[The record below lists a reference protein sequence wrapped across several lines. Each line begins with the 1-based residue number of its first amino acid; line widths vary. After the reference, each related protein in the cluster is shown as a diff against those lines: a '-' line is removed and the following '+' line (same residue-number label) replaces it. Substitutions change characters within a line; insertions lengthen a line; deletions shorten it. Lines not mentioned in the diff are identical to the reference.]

1 MENLLKN
8 KETIRTNLEQ
18 YTLEIMKILR
28 TLNLGSTFTGS
39 YKKKSVLHPKETKLT
54 LKNIYH
60 HTGNK

>member
-28 TLNLGSTFTGS
+28 TSSLGSTFTGS
-39 YKKKSVLHPKETKLT
+39 YKKECTAPKRDQI
-54 LKNIYH
+54 NA
-60 HTGNK
+60 

>member
-28 TLNLGSTFTGS
+28 TLSLESTFTGS
-39 YKKKSVLHPKETKLT
+39 YKKRVYCTQKRP
-54 LKNIYH
+54 N
-60 HTGNK
+60 